1 MGNRAWTAARVTN
14 RFAAAYGP
22 WMRVLLLACSA
33 LVLLAPAA
41 GASSSTSLVITYR
54 EDSARRDE
62 RVRWTLR
69 CEPTGGTHPRRS
81 AACRELA
88 RLGWRAFTPVPADLA
103 CTELYGGPQLAIVSG
118 TVDGRRVWAKLTR
131 IDGCQIARWDRV
143 PSLLP
148 AGGVR

>member
-1 MGNRAWTAARVTN
+1 
-14 RFAAAYGP
+14 
-22 WMRVLLLACSA
+22 MRVLLLACCA
-33 LVLLAPAA
+33 LVLSAPAL

-54 EDSARRDE
+54 EDSAKPAA

-69 CEPTGGTHPRRS
+69 CEPTGGDHPRRA
-81 AACRELA
+81 AACRELE
-88 RLGWRAFTPVPADLA
+88 RLGWRAFRAVPPDMA

-118 TVDGRRVWAKLTR
+118 TVDGRRVWVKLTR
-131 IDGCQIARWDRV
+131 IDGCQIDRWDRF